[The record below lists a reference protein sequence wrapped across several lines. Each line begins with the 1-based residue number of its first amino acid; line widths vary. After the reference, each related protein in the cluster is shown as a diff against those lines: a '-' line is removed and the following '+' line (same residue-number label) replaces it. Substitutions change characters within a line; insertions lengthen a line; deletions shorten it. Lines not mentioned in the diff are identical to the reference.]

1 MAQQASTP
9 HPSSLFG
16 GPSNSTSFS
25 AIYPSTPQPQHHQI
39 QGPAAMSSALST
51 TAGNNNNNPDPH
63 FAALHASASSSVAGA
78 GAGIST
84 PASNASSANNTYIMP
99 NSPVKNRNMV
109 DGYRPKVTR
118 TLGQRPACLVNASVT
133 YCGNNQIYAFG
144 GFDQYTDEV
153 YNHVLKLDLVSH
165 QWSLVDNYGDIPGV
179 RMGMFCSPSS
189 LLPTSSVC

>member
-1 MAQQASTP
+1 MAQPSTP
-9 HPSSLFG
+9 AGSGQSLFG
-16 GPSNSTSFS
+16 GPSNSGALMQLPNPFQPLPMP
-25 AIYPSTPQPQHHQI
+25 PSNAPTP
-39 QGPAAMSSALST
+39 SST
-51 TAGNNNNNPDPH
+51 T
-63 FAALHASASSSVAGA
+63 SS
-78 GAGIST
+78 
-84 PASNASSANNTYIMP
+84 NNTFVMP
-99 NSPVKNRNMV
+99 NSPMKNRPMM

-179 RMGMFCSPSS
+179 RMGASASPPS
-189 LLPTSSVC
+189 PTCIFLD